1 MGVSCWN
8 SPLGRGIGGESLTL
22 LFAGYSMTGVSL
34 FPVRALMVG
43 LAVGVLIRPPEA
55 SPQERPAIAG
65 LDAWKTD
72 FTRHTVPFEEL
83 VSGGVPKDGIPSIE
97 HPSFITIR
105 EADRWLSDREPMALL
120 NLNGESKAY
129 PLSILIWHEIV
140 NDEIGGRPVSVTYCP
155 LCNTTIAFDREF
167 RGNVLDFGTTGRL
180 RHSDLVMYD
189 RQTETWWQQATGEG
203 LVGKYAGEQLTFVP
217 ITVLS
222 WRDVKEQ
229 RPSARVLSR
238 DTGFPRAFTERY
250 GDSPYEGYDRGGGP
264 WRQFFRFGRKD
275 GRLPA
280 MERIVALENSDEHL
294 AVPFSIL
301 AEERV
306 ANVQVGGLDVVVFWA
321 PGTASA
327 VDHATIARGRD
338 VGSST
343 TFAPELG
350 GRGLR
355 FEPAGDGLFRD
366 RETGSTWN
374 LSGSATAGPLAGAQ
388 LTEIVHGNHFWFAW
402 AVFRPETEIWRGR

>member
-1 MGVSCWN
+1 MIRVSMYRVW
-8 SPLGRGIGGESLTL
+8 TL
-22 LFAGYSMTGVSL
+22 MI
-34 FPVRALMVG
+34 G
-43 LAVGVLIRPPEA
+43 LAGGGLLQPLEVRPLEA
-55 SPQERPAIAG
+55 SIQQRPAVAG
-65 LDAWKTD
+65 SDAWTTD
-72 FTRHTVPFEEL
+72 FSKHTVPFEEFA
-83 VSGGVPKDGIPSIE
+83 SGGPPKDGIRSID
-97 HPSFITIR
+97 HPSFITVR
-105 EADRWLSDREPMALL
+105 EADRWLSDREPVALVA
-120 NLNGESKAY
+120 LNGEAKAY
-129 PLSILIWHEIV
+129 PLSILIWHEIA

-167 RGNVLDFGTTGRL
+167 RGRVLDFGTTGRL

-203 LVGKYAGEQLTFVP
+203 LVGQYAGEQLTFVP
-217 ITVLS
+217 ITVMS

-229 RPSARVLSR
+229 RSSARVLSR
-238 DTGFPRAFTERY
+238 DTGFPRSFTQRY
-250 GDSPYEGYDRGGGP
+250 GNNPYEGYDSGSGP
-264 WRQFFRFGRKD
+264 WRQFFRFGRDD

-280 MERIVALENSDEHL
+280 MERIVALENSDRHL

-306 ANVQVGGLDVVVFWA
+306 ANVHVGGLEIVVFWA

-327 VDHATIARGRD
+327 VDNATISAGRD
-338 VGSST
+338 VGSSSA
-343 TFAPELG
+343 FSPELE
-350 GRGLR
+350 GRNLT
-355 FEPAGDGLFRD
+355 FEPAGDGRFRD

-374 LSGSATAGPLAGAQ
+374 LSGGAISGPVAGAQ